1 MGFKIAIIGAG
12 SVGFTKKL
20 FTDILCVPEFQDVE
34 FALTDLSEHNLSMIR
49 EILETVVKV
58 NKLPAKV
65 TATTDRR
72 KAIEGARYIISCVRV
87 GGLEAYAD
95 DIRIPLKYG
104 IDQCV
109 GDTICA
115 GGILYG
121 QRNIP
126 VILDFC
132 KDIREVAAPGAKFL
146 NYANPMAMNTWA
158 AIEYGKVDT
167 VGLCHGVQ
175 HGAEQIA
182 EVLGAKSLSDLD
194 YICSGINHQTW
205 FVDLKLNGRPI
216 GKDELVAAFEAHPV
230 FSQQEKLR
238 IDVLKRFGV
247 YSTESNGHLS
257 EYLPWYRKRPDE
269 ITRWIDMSDWIHGET
284 GGYLRHS
291 TETRNWFETE
301 FPQFLSSAAKPFDK
315 SKRSNEHASHILE
328 ALETGRVYRGHFNVK
343 NNGIITNLPADAIIE
358 SPGFVDRFGIN
369 MVSGITLPEACA
381 ATCMASINVQRMSV
395 HAAITGDIDLLKLAV
410 LHDPLVGA
418 VATPEEV
425 WQMVDEMVVAQA
437 EWLPQ
442 YAHAVPAARERLA
455 EGKVKTRDWAGA
467 ARRTVRSIDELRVE
481 KAAQKEAV
489 TEGNEAGAAKD
500 GRPVAAPVKT
510 RERQAR
516 GVLPFGRNDDDTDTQ
531 APYRRLELRRF
542 ADCAQRPRL

>member
-1 MGFKIAIIGAG
+1 MSSFKIAVIGAG
-12 SVGFTKKL
+12 SIGFTRKL
-20 FTDILCVPEFQDVE
+20 FTDILCVSEFAEVE
-34 FALTDLSEHNLSMIR
+34 FALTDISQHNLDMI
-49 EILETVVKV
+49 ETILKRMVSA
-58 NKLPAKV
+58 NRLPTTV

-104 IDQCV
+104 VDQCV

-132 KDIREVAAPGAKFL
+132 RDITEFAEPNAKFL

-167 VGLCHGVQ
+167 IGLCHGVQ
-175 HGAEQIA
+175 HGADQIA
-182 EVLGAKSLSDLD
+182 EALGVDRSELD
-194 YICSGINHQTW
+194 YVCSGINHQTW
-205 FVDLKLNGRPI
+205 FVDLKVRGRKI
-216 GKDELVAAFEAHPV
+216 GKDELIAGFEAHPV
-230 FSQQEKLR
+230 YSRQEKVR

-269 ITRWIDMSDWIHGET
+269 ISRWIDMSDWIHGET

-301 FPQFLSSAAKPFDK
+301 YPKFLEAADKPLDPA
-315 SKRSNEHASHILE
+315 SRSNEHASHILE
-328 ALETGRVYRGHFNVK
+328 ALETGRVYRGHFNVRNK
-343 NNGIITNLPADAIIE
+343 GVITNLPQDAIIE

-369 MVSGITLPEACA
+369 MVAGITLPEACA
-381 ATCMASINVQRMSV
+381 ATCISSINVQRMSV
-395 HAAITGDIDLLKLAV
+395 HAAISGDLDLLKLAV

-418 VATPEEV
+418 ICTPEEV

-437 EWLPQ
+437 AWLPQ
-442 YAHAVPAARERLA
+442 FAGQVEGARQRLSRA
-455 EGKVKTRDWAGA
+455 TVKTRDWKGA
-467 ARRTVRSIDELRVE
+467 ASKPVRSIEEIR
-481 KAAQKEAV
+481 
-489 TEGNEAGAAKD
+489 AAKD
-500 GRPVAAPVKT
+500 AA
-510 RERQAR
+510 E
-516 GVLPFGRNDDDTDTQ
+516 
-531 APYRRLELRRF
+531 
-542 ADCAQRPRL
+542 

>member
-1 MGFKIAIIGAG
+1 MVFCPKAILPTHSSVLKIVLEDTMSNFKIAIIGAG

-20 FTDILCVPEFQDVE
+20 FTDILCVPEFRDIE
-34 FALTDLSEHNLSMIR
+34 FALTDVSEHNLKMIKA
-49 EILETVVKV
+49 ILDRIVEA
-58 NKLPAKV
+58 NNLPTQV
-65 TATTDRR
+65 TATTNRR
-72 KAIEGARYIISCVRV
+72 KAIEGARYVISCVRV

-132 KDIREVAAPGAKFL
+132 KDIREVGEPGAKFL

-182 EVLGAKSLSDLD
+182 EILGAKSKDELD
-194 YICSGINHQTW
+194 YVCSGINHQTW
-205 FVDLKLNGRPI
+205 FVDIRLRGRKI
-216 GKDELVAAFEAHPV
+216 GKDELIAAFEAHPV

-269 ITRWIDMSDWIHGET
+269 IAKWIDMSNWIHGET

-301 FPQFLSSAAKPFDK
+301 FPQFLEAAAKPIDPAR
-315 SKRSNEHASHILE
+315 RSNEHASHILE
-328 ALETGRVYRGHFNVK
+328 ALETGRVYRGHFNTK
-343 NNGIITNLPADAIIE
+343 NTGIITNLPADAIIE

-381 ATCMASINVQRMSV
+381 ATCVSSINVQRMAV
-395 HAAITGDIDLLKLAV
+395 HAAVKGDIDLLKLAV

-418 VATPEEV
+418 VCTPEEV

-437 EWLPQ
+437 QWLPQ
-442 YAHAVPAARERLA
+442 YAHAIDDAKERLRNRTVA
-455 EGKVKTRDWAGA
+455 THEWKGA
-467 ARRTVRSIDELRVE
+467 ASRSVRSIEELRVE
-481 KAAQKEAV
+481 KALAQ
-489 TEGNEAGAAKD
+489 
-500 GRPVAAPVKT
+500 
-510 RERQAR
+510 QA
-516 GVLPFGRNDDDTDTQ
+516 TS
-531 APYRRLELRRF
+531 
-542 ADCAQRPRL
+542 

>member
-1 MGFKIAIIGAG
+1 MSNFKIAIIGAG
-12 SVGFTKKL
+12 SIGFTKKL
-20 FTDILCVPEFQDVE
+20 FIDILSVPELQNIEV
-34 FALTDLSEHNLSMIR
+34 ALTDISERNLDMIR
-49 EILETVVKV
+49 SILDRIVEANRFPTR
-58 NKLPAKV
+58 V

-72 KAIEGARYIISCVRV
+72 KAIEGARYVISCVRV

-104 IDQCV
+104 VDQCV

-132 KDIREVAAPGAKFL
+132 KDIREVAESGARFL

-158 AIEYGKVDT
+158 AIEYGKVET
-167 VGLCHGVQ
+167 IGLCHGVQ
-175 HGAEQIA
+175 HGGEQIA
-182 EVLGAKSLSDLD
+182 EVLGAGEGELD
-194 YICSGINHQTW
+194 FICSGINHQTW
-205 FVDLKLNGRPI
+205 FIDVRLNGRKV

-269 ITRWIDMSDWIHGET
+269 TAKWIDMSDWIHGET
-284 GGYLRHS
+284 GGYLRYS
-291 TETRNWFETE
+291 TENRNWFETE
-301 FPQFLSSAAKPFDK
+301 FPVFLEQASKPVDPK
-315 SKRSNEHASHILE
+315 KRSNEHASHILE
-328 ALETGRVYRGHFNVK
+328 ALETGRVYRGHFNVR
-343 NNGIITNLPADAIIE
+343 NDGVITNLPADAIIE
-358 SPGFVDRFGIN
+358 SPGFVDRFGVN
-369 MVSGITLPEACA
+369 MAAGITLPEACA
-381 ATCMASINVQRMSV
+381 ATCISSINVQRMSV
-395 HAAITGDIDLLKLAV
+395 HAAVSGDIDLLKLAV

-418 VATPEEV
+418 ICTPEEV

-442 YAHAVPAARERLA
+442 YADAVDAAKDRLGRA
-455 EGKVKTRDWAGA
+455 TVKTRDWAGV
-467 ARRTVRSIDELRVE
+467 ARRKVRSVEELRAE
-481 KAAQKEAV
+481 KAKKQ
-489 TEGNEAGAAKD
+489 AA
-500 GRPVAAPVKT
+500 
-510 RERQAR
+510 E
-516 GVLPFGRNDDDTDTQ
+516 
-531 APYRRLELRRF
+531 
-542 ADCAQRPRL
+542 